1 MKFLRKFL
9 YSLYKF
15 LVFLTGSRIS
25 GIRDPCKKVVMFFGR
40 KIRITRSQISRRALT
55 TQQANVHRVK
65 VVVDGTPKSMN
76 VCTRCLRSGKVER
89 A

>member
-1 MKFLRKFL
+1 MAKCEVCQK
-9 YSLYKF
+9 
-15 LVFLTGSRIS
+15 
-25 GIRDPCKKVVMFFGR
+25 DMFFGR

-65 VVVDGTPKSMN
+65 VVVDGTPTTMN
-76 VCTRCLRSGKVER
+76 VCTRCLRSGKVKR